1 MTDSKHGDKEIIN
14 TDNYDKIG
22 VITSPSGTADISLEI
37 LEEPSRTNLIGKLI
51 WYKFMQ
57 DKCPH
62 YALGQITEIL
72 LKNFMLEFSE
82 MRSLARQRGQVNP
95 ITEVQD
101 THQGIMTTGAVFK
114 HNGNTF
120 EPSVLGTV
128 PPTGTLAFNA
138 KNELIEKLLEDYKN
152 PISYLGNFYLSET
165 KLPLTF
171 PHFGD
176 PNSGG
181 AGEAYHI
188 GIYGMTGSAKSTLAK
203 MIISCYAKHQDMTIF
218 IFDPA
223 GEFTKAAKGKKG
235 NEVFFVNL
243 KEVFSSMGKDVIM
256 KDIQNLSLDRWEQ
269 FVEILYQSHFF
280 QTFQIPKNANR
291 RTACE
296 ILEREFRHNGIT
308 LSKLSQRS
316 SFDSAMDVLSNP
328 QIQNE
333 IYTTPARAR
342 RISQAIERI
351 DHDTLFDDWKP
362 LAELFNSDDSNRTS
376 VRDLLSQI
384 FNPNYGVTKPVVIVD
399 ISNESAPEKIFWS
412 NTIKAM
418 IIKSILAIL
427 VKSGQDAFNKGRF
440 LNTLVLLDEAQK
452 LVPREKKENTT
463 EEEVRERLISAVE
476 TTRKYGLGWMFLSTS
491 LSTLHKEIY
500 RQNRISFYG
509 FGLSSG
515 SEMDDLR
522 QLINN
527 TNAIKLYQSF
537 QDPHSAFNMSGRNY
551 SFMTRGPVSPLS
563 FSGSPLFLTLFK
575 TPDEFNKANDFL

>member
-1 MTDSKHGDKEIIN
+1 
-14 TDNYDKIG
+14 
-22 VITSPSGTADISLEI
+22 
-37 LEEPSRTNLIGKLI
+37 
-51 WYKFMQ
+51 
-57 DKCPH
+57 
-62 YALGQITEIL
+62 
-72 LKNFMLEFSE
+72 
-82 MRSLARQRGQVNP
+82 
-95 ITEVQD
+95 
-101 THQGIMTTGAVFK
+101 
-114 HNGNTF
+114 
-120 EPSVLGTV
+120 
-128 PPTGTLAFNA
+128 
-138 KNELIEKLLEDYKN
+138 
-152 PISYLGNFYLSET
+152 
-165 KLPLTF
+165 
-171 PHFGD
+171 
-176 PNSGG
+176 
-181 AGEAYHI
+181 
-188 GIYGMTGSAKSTLAK
+188 
-203 MIISCYAKHQDMTIF
+203 
-218 IFDPA
+218 
-223 GEFTKAAKGKKG
+223 
-235 NEVFFVNL
+235 
-243 KEVFSSMGKDVIM
+243 
-256 KDIQNLSLDRWEQ
+256 
-269 FVEILYQSHFF
+269 
-280 QTFQIPKNANR
+280 
-291 RTACE
+291 
-296 ILEREFRHNGIT
+296 
-308 LSKLSQRS
+308 
-316 SFDSAMDVLSNP
+316 MDVLSNP

-333 IYTTPARAR
+333 IYTTPTRVR

-351 DHDTLFDDWKP
+351 DRDMLFNDWKP
-362 LAELFNSDDSNRTS
+362 LTELFNSDDSNRTS

-384 FNPNYGVTKPVVIVD
+384 FNPNYGVTKPVVIID
-399 ISNESAPEKIFWS
+399 ISNESASEKIFWS

-418 IIKSILAIL
+418 IIKSVLAML
-427 VKSGQDAFNKGRF
+427 VKSGQDAFNEGRF

>member
-1 MTDSKHGDKEIIN
+1 MADSEHGDKEIIN

-22 VITSPSGTADISLEI
+22 IITSPSGTADISLEI
-37 LEEPSRTNLIGKLI
+37 LEKSSRTNLIGKLI

-57 DKCPH
+57 DEHPH
-62 YALGQITEIL
+62 YALGQLTEIL

-82 MRSLARQRGQVNP
+82 MRSLARQRGSVNP
-95 ITEVQD
+95 ITEIQD

-165 KLPLTF
+165 KLPLSF

-176 PNSGG
+176 PDSGG

-223 GEFTKAAKGKKG
+223 GEFTRAAKGKKG

-243 KEVFSSMGKDVIM
+243 KEIFSSMGKDVIM

-269 FVEILYQSHFF
+269 FVEIFYQSNFF
-280 QTFQIPKNANR
+280 QTLQIPKNTNR
-291 RTACE
+291 HTACE
-296 ILEREFRHNGIT
+296 ILERELKHVKIT
-308 LSKLSQRS
+308 LSKLSQKS
-316 SFDSAMDVLSNP
+316 SFDFAMDILF
-328 QIQNE
+328 QHQNE

-342 RISQAIERI
+342 RLGQAIEQI
-351 DHDTLFDDWKP
+351 DRDTLFDEWRP
-362 LAELFNSDDSNRTS
+362 LAELFNSDDPNRTN
-376 VRDLLSQI
+376 VWHLLTQV
-384 FNPNYGVTKPVVIVD
+384 FNPDSGVRKPVVIID
-399 ISNESAPEKIFWS
+399 ISSESAPQGIFWS
-412 NTIKAM
+412 ATIKAM
-418 IIKSILAIL
+418 IIKRILAML
-427 VKSGQDAFNKGRF
+427 VELGQDAFNKGKF

-452 LVPREKKENTT
+452 LVPREKKDNDT
-463 EEEVRERLISAVE
+463 EEEVRNRLISAVE

-527 TNAIKLYQSF
+527 TNSIKLYQSF

-575 TPDEFNKANDFL
+575 TPEEFKKVNKLL